1 MLIINGAYGEGGG
14 QILRTSLTLSTILRR
29 PIRIENIR
37 AGRKNPG
44 LAAQHLAAVRATA
57 MICEAEVSGDALGS
71 TTLTFE
77 PQSDP
82 IPGIYEFDVAEARQ
96 GGSAGAATL
105 VLQTLLLP
113 LALANGSST
122 VTVKGGTHV
131 PWSPPF
137 HYLQDVYLP
146 SIRPLGFE
154 ATLELLGWG
163 WYPAGEGEIR
173 ATIPGRGG
181 TGQPVAEARGTL
193 KQIHGITVSSS
204 LPAHIAQRIRNRAAN
219 LLDEAGLPHAIE
231 PQRVR
236 SVSPGAGIF
245 LAAEYESGWA
255 GFSAL
260 GKLGK
265 PSEQVAQEA
274 VDAFLSF
281 HGSGARL
288 DEHLA
293 DQLILPLALSGQ
305 VITLSAERI
314 SEHTLTNLGVVEQF
328 LGPVAHIDRSRNTI
342 QFMAKDEVVK

>member
-1 MLIINGAYGEGGG
+1 
-14 QILRTSLTLSTILRR
+14 
-29 PIRIENIR
+29 
-37 AGRKNPG
+37 
-44 LAAQHLAAVRATA
+44 
-57 MICEAEVSGDALGS
+57 
-71 TTLTFE
+71 
-77 PQSDP
+77 
-82 IPGIYEFDVAEARQ
+82 
-96 GGSAGAATL
+96 
-105 VLQTLLLP
+105 
-113 LALANGSST
+113 
-122 VTVKGGTHV
+122 
-131 PWSPPF
+131 
-137 HYLQDVYLP
+137 
-146 SIRPLGFE
+146 
-154 ATLELLGWG
+154 
-163 WYPAGEGEIR
+163 
-173 ATIPGRGG
+173 
-181 TGQPVAEARGTL
+181 VAEARGAL
-193 KQIHGITVSSS
+193 KQIHGVTVSSS

-293 DQLILPLALSGQ
+293 DQLILPLALAGQ
-305 VITLSAERI
+305 IADLSAERI

-342 QFMAKDEVVK
+342 QFMAKDEVVR